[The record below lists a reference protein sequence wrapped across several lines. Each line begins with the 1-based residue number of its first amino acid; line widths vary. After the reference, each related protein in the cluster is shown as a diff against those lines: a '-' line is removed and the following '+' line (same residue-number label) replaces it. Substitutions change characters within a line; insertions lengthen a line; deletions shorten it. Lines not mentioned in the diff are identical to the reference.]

1 MSFLLISDNDRRS
14 ATLEAPDRAM
24 FRADALEIRMY
35 YVPEGET
42 ILVTRGQDALLME
55 GGSGRALRKPALAHA
70 IAGELR
76 GRRLRAIVA
85 SHPHRDHTNSHSGL
99 VGAVNFAPGALY
111 FDNAIPAAD
120 ANFQRIDNDHPA
132 LPFQR
137 VPVLSSQQDDANRIL
152 PRFGGA
158 GADVHVLRSSTN
170 AQTHSGQVYWPVFVF
185 LRLRNAWMLFTGDV
199 ITKLYETRMTPRL
212 QDLNTRTHFLKITH
226 TKGCRA
232 GRRRRSASSRTT
244 AFPRTPAAT
253 SISSR
258 ASWAQQSRSSRP
270 VRAAR
275 RPFYVGI
282 DCSRESRRSHTKN
295 PVRRSRAP
303 AASSALQATSRRP
316 PPRWRAAWRP
326 LPTRARRRGAG

>member
-1 MSFLLISDNDRRS
+1 MSFLLISDTDRRS
-14 ATLEAPDRAM
+14 PTVEAPDRAL

-55 GGSGRALRKPALAHA
+55 GGSGRALRNPALAHA
-70 IAGELR
+70 IAGELQ

-111 FDNAIPAAD
+111 FDNAILAAD
-120 ANFQRIDNDHPA
+120 ANFQRITSDHPALPA

-137 VPVLSSQQDDANRIL
+137 IPVSSSQQDDANPIVPNQQDGTNRIV

-170 AQTHSGQVYWPVFVF
+170 AQSHSGRVYWPVFVF
-185 LRLRNAWMLFTGDV
+185 LRLRNAWMLFTGDL

-212 QDLNTRTHFLKITH
+212 QALNTRTHFLKITH
-226 TKGCRA
+226 HGNRTGTSQDFV
-232 GRRRRSASSRTT
+232 SALR
-244 AFPRTPAAT
+244 PAIA
-253 SISSR
+253 
-258 ASWAQQSRSSRP
+258 
-270 VRAAR
+270 
-275 RPFYVGI
+275 
-282 DCSRESRRSHTKN
+282 
-295 PVRRSRAP
+295 
-303 AASSALQATSRRP
+303 AASTDEDPGHELDDDVRTRLSSVNSQVLATFDLNRD
-316 PPRWRAAWRP
+316 AAD
-326 LPTRARRRGAG
+326 RARDIIIRTDGFIWDDGIGEGVLFEVIDRQPALRLDG